1 MGPMVGPMG
10 SIVRPMGPMGAMVP
24 INFENL
30 CLAAIE
36 LREII

>member
-36 LREII
+36 LGVII

>member
-1 MGPMVGPMG
+1 MVGPIG
-10 SIVRPMGPMGAMVP
+10 SIVRPMGPMSAMVP

-36 LREII
+36 LGEII

>member
-1 MGPMVGPMG
+1 MVGPMG
-10 SIVRPMGPMGAMVP
+10 SIVRPMGAMVP

-36 LREII
+36 LGVII